1 MTLTL
6 NLNSQAQIDEFKMY
20 LKELYEFIDLDK
32 ENIPGSININES
44 TCTVSIYMADDF
56 FSYAYQFFINE
67 LVLALNNDGDEK
79 KRLEFIAKEFRQG
92 SEGMLVSNVLLT

>member
-56 FSYAYQFFINE
+56 FNYAYQFFINE

-79 KRLEFIAKEFRQG
+79 KRLEFIAKEYRQG
-92 SEGMLVSNVLLT
+92 SDGMLVSNVLLT